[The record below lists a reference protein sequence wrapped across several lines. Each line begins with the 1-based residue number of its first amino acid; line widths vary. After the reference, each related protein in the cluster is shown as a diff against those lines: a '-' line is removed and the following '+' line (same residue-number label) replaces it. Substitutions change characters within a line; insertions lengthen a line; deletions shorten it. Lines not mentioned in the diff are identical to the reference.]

1 MQSDS
6 GQSSGIIHSAAVCRD
21 FGADFWR
28 HNLTECV
35 ALVTDAEAQ
44 LALSAALQRVARW
57 SGAEMVTESDNKA
70 EPVMVPTAAAALA
83 IARQLQLAVRAE
95 AIAAIRRLRGEGRSW
110 GDRLDTWLR
119 RITRWRRR

>member
-1 MQSDS
+1 
-6 GQSSGIIHSAAVCRD
+6 
-21 FGADFWR
+21 
-28 HNLTECV
+28 
-35 ALVTDAEAQ
+35 
-44 LALSAALQRVARW
+44 
-57 SGAEMVTESDNKA
+57 MVTESDNKA